1 MRFVVGITGA
11 SGSVYGLRLIE
22 VLKHEGHEIHA
33 VVTHSGWKVMEYE
46 CGVTREQFLPKVDVL
61 YDIDDITAPI
71 ASGSFLMDAMIIVP
85 CTMKSAGCI
94 ANGIGD
100 NLLTRAADVTLKE
113 GRPLLLV
120 PRETPMSAVHLENLL
135 KLARLNV
142 RIVPACPA
150 FYERPATLTDLIDMM
165 VGKIC
170 DALHV
175 PNHLFCRWQGYN

>member
-1 MRFVVGITGA
+1 
-11 SGSVYGLRLIE
+11 
-22 VLKHEGHEIHA
+22 
-33 VVTHSGWKVMEYE
+33 
-46 CGVTREQFLPKVDVL
+46 
-61 YDIDDITAPI
+61 
-71 ASGSFLMDAMIIVP
+71 
-85 CTMKSAGCI
+85 
-94 ANGIGD
+94 
-100 NLLTRAADVTLKE
+100 
-113 GRPLLLV
+113 
-120 PRETPMSAVHLENLL
+120 MSAVHLENLL

>member
-85 CTMKSAGCI
+85 
-94 ANGIGD
+94 
-100 NLLTRAADVTLKE
+100 
-113 GRPLLLV
+113 
-120 PRETPMSAVHLENLL
+120 
-135 KLARLNV
+135 
-142 RIVPACPA
+142 
-150 FYERPATLTDLIDMM
+150 
-165 VGKIC
+165 
-170 DALHV
+170 AL
-175 PNHLFCRWQGYN
+175 